1 MTLFYTMSDT
11 VTSPSSPAFLQNGRR
26 HPPSR
31 PLLSDFDKR
40 HCGNSEPFVQSPDHF
55 ERVAFSS
62 LAPEVDAQQ
71 LEDAFKSRLATLAT
85 GEVDLKSPA
94 QSPTSKRQKAKKI
107 ENGPLADGIDK
118 SALTL
123 SEPRR
128 IRDRNHVKAV
138 AQHPC
143 LICGRR
149 PSDAHHLRYTQ
160 SRALGRKVSD
170 EFTVPLCRG
179 HHREVHRC
187 GDESG
192 WWKKTGIDPTVPA
205 RALWLETHP
214 LSVATAE
221 VGPAAEG
228 SDIR

>member
-1 MTLFYTMSDT
+1 MSDT

-118 SALTL
+118 SRLKL

-128 IRDRNHVKAV
+128 IRDRNQSK
-138 AQHPC
+138 
-143 LICGRR
+143 LS
-149 PSDAHHLRYTQ
+149 PSTLVLFAGDVLRMPTT
-160 SRALGRKVSD
+160 SDTRKVGHSVERSATSSPSRCAAAIIVRRID
-170 EFTVPLCRG
+170 LMMKPHGGAKLESTPSKRPGRFGPRQIRFGRLPKPRILIHRPL
-179 HHREVHRC
+179 RE
-187 GDESG
+187 
-192 WWKKTGIDPTVPA
+192 
-205 RALWLETHP
+205 
-214 LSVATAE
+214 
-221 VGPAAEG
+221 
-228 SDIR
+228 

>member
-1 MTLFYTMSDT
+1 MSDT

-118 SALTL
+118 SRLKL

-128 IRDRNHVKAV
+128 IRDRNQSKLSPSTLVLFAGDVLRMPTTSDTRKVGHSVERSATSSPSRCAAV
-138 AQHPC
+138 TTVRSIAVVMNPD
-143 LICGRR
+143 GRR
-149 PSDAHHLRYTQ
+149 RL
-160 SRALGRKVSD
+160 VSIQP
-170 EFTVPLCRG
+170 FPPA
-179 HHREVHRC
+179 RC
-187 GDESG
+187 G
-192 WWKKTGIDPTVPA
+192 W
-205 RALWLETHP
+205 RR
-214 LSVATAE
+214 
-221 VGPAAEG
+221 
-228 SDIR
+228 IRCR